1 MRMELGQVEAMV
13 AVVEHGSFSAA
24 ARALHLTQPAL
35 SRRIASL
42 ESATGLRLFH
52 RVDRTVRLT
61 AEGQALLPFLRRI
74 MGVQIDA
81 EAAVAALHGG
91 DSGELQVAALPSMV
105 VTDMAPIVA
114 AFHRAY
120 PQVDLQISAVTD
132 TDEAAKLVAE
142 ARCDVALSDLE
153 VPYPGLA
160 TVPLRRTTLMA
171 VFPPGTTLSG
181 AGAGAGSGP
190 PVVQA
195 VDLQK
200 HTLVTLPSGTLTRTI
215 TDMLYQHVGATPP
228 RVVTTSQRD
237 ALVSF
242 ALHGVGVTFVPD
254 VMAASAAAAGAVV
267 AVSDAGVTR
276 TVGLVYRAEGLAP
289 TLSAFLEVAA
299 RAIAPLPGSM
309 VAPSPGGSTADADRE
324 APPRESPHRR
334 LP

>member
-24 ARALHLTQPAL
+24 ARVLHLTQPAL

-61 AEGQALLPFLRRI
+61 AEGKALLPFVRRI

-81 EAAVAALHGG
+81 ETAVAALHGG
-91 DSGELQVAALPSMV
+91 DSGELHLVALPSMV
-105 VTDMAPIVA
+105 VTDAAPIVS

-120 PQVDLQISAVTD
+120 PQVHLRISAATD
-132 TDEAAKLVAE
+132 TDEVAKLVAE
-142 ARCDVALSDLE
+142 ARCDVAMSDLE

-160 TVPLRRTTLMA
+160 TEPLRRTTLMA
-171 VFPPGTTLSG
+171 VFPPGTILSG
-181 AGAGAGSGP
+181 AGTDSGW
-190 PVVQA
+190 PVVESA
-195 VDLQK
+195 DLQK
-200 HTLVTLPSGTLTRTI
+200 HTLVTLPPGTLTRTI
-215 TDMLYQHVGATPP
+215 TDTLYQHAGATPP

-254 VMAASAAAAGAVV
+254 VMAASAAASGAVV

-276 TVGLVYRAEGLAP
+276 TVGLVYRAEALAP
-289 TLSAFLEVAA
+289 TLSAFLEVAL
-299 RAIAPLPGSM
+299 RAIAPLPGSL
-309 VAPSPGGSTADADRE
+309 VTPSPSAHSTADAHD
-324 APPRESPHRR
+324 APFC
-334 LP
+334 